1 MGTSELFDKYFQQ
14 VAKQAAQN
22 KTTPTPSS
30 TGVPSSSLLKSDSIT
45 PTTGGVEGA
54 WSLGQGIIDFLS
66 TGSYAGAGL
75 GKGIGEATQ
84 QVQRGDLF
92 GGIGSILAGPGQGI
106 AERRT
111 WSQNLQ
117 DLGVSEADSA
127 GWGLALDIAVDPLW
141 LVPGGAIAA
150 GIKGTSRGVVA
161 GAAASRA
168 GVRLNKEAFDQASKR
183 LKETYP
189 TPTTKEQAQRLSPL
203 RDIKIQEGKVQGP
216 TADVYA
222 APGRRTPVLGPEGI
236 GNLYRGIMQG
246 NAENYAEWAAVRKI
260 QKAGRITRK
269 GVDEADPIRVEKFKS
284 KYGIDPFK
292 LVAPVAK
299 AADEVASDAG
309 RAADSPTFDR
319 DIQDTTA
326 DVTEATEKAVKEQ
339 TQPTAKTAVEKDAGA
354 VQEAVDNALDQ
365 AGAPGKSTFGMAR
378 ETVGPVRA
386 EYLASRKLPAPSIDT
401 ASLANVKTAKIAG
414 EIADEYDRMIS
425 NPNDPQVIAAYKKL
439 SEEVE
444 DQYKFLTEEKGV
456 KIEFVDDDPY
466 VKIDAAG
473 NKVLNENGKTIPDAQ
488 AMMRDVMENNTLKV
502 FKTKKDQAHPILTD
516 DINDKFRAVHD
527 FFGHAASGRSFQGDG
542 EEAAWISHSMMFS
555 PLARRAMT
563 TETRGQ
569 NSWVN
574 KYSTPE
580 KEFADQKAGL
590 LPDAYVALPS
600 EYAALENVIEATN
613 SLIGRSTAV
622 LLTKAD
628 AILDELGMVAQPLS
642 GPRYTPED
650 FASIKQSLEKVTDSE
665 FVKPGSTEHST
676 VLKTLGLLKKRIDG
690 GTRLASIAED
700 MIDLATKLPGNSANA
715 FSKVLNVPTDA
726 TELITAAAAAEGRSL
741 DLPKPFAPTTWSAKE
756 GTYSK
761 PPFTMEYL
769 QRFFPNDEIF
779 NDPKTLDLA
788 LGNTP
793 IAKAGVKAIKG
804 ETKEQAIARKQSLIW
819 EAFRSRN
826 AEQLVEVE
834 VSEKQ
839 LWEAANSI
847 TGSELVSQA
856 KSGLVGLGPIPL
868 GLPNRIFTS
877 HNGRP
882 ITTLAQV
889 LENLPAMIIRE
900 PLRMVRGTGGF
911 ETTISAALQKKSK
924 VTKPGTQEAEIT
936 ELMFPED
943 EVIEFV
949 SSSKISGAKFNLID
963 KDGQVLDNFEV
974 LQSVRA
980 GNGVPAGVSI
990 KAGNKQAED
999 LLTRLKE
1006 IKPEIEIDR
1015 IQPIVK
1021 DWIVKKL
1028 DAATAAVTGKSIR
1041 ISKPVNSLDEASI
1054 GMMARKLM
1062 DDNPKI
1068 KSFADAEMLVAGF
1081 EDAMKLLATKPNK
1094 KLFVRR
1100 EDLAPVLGERKQK
1113 VDRLR
1118 ASGAVNPYGEKAP
1131 RVTEAGGASF
1141 KFDMEN
1147 ADYTLLTESGSQFT
1161 GRAASRDKLNRKYQ
1175 SQTGVGPNQLAAVSN
1190 VMKAIDTVAGAIT
1203 SKELMASPEQAALLG
1218 KVLDELGVRV
1228 APEATPKQIFQQ
1240 FQKEASLAYRD
1251 LIQGIESAAKA
1262 EAVMH
1267 QAQKVFTMSIDE
1279 NIAILEAVQKTDP
1292 GDIQRKVMQFT
1303 QNSVEEV
1310 NDTCR
1315 ALFGRTAP
1323 APTEFLDE
1331 TLKIGKFSPFR
1342 LLGE

>member
-30 TGVPSSSLLKSDSIT
+30 TGVTSSSLLGKDGVNA
-45 PTTGGVEGA
+45 TGSGVEGA

-75 GKGIGEATQ
+75 GRGIGEATQ
-84 QVQRGDLF
+84 KAQRGDLL
-92 GGIGSILAGPGQGI
+92 GGIGSIIGGPIQGI
-106 AERRT
+106 TEKRT

-150 GIKGTSRGVVA
+150 GIKGTSRGVMA
-161 GAAASRA
+161 GASASRA
-168 GVRLNKEAFDQASKR
+168 GIRLNKETFDQAGKR
-183 LKETYP
+183 LAEGRR
-189 TPTTKEQAQRLSPL
+189 TPGSKDEAERLSPL
-203 RDIKIQEGKVQGP
+203 RDIGIRDGKVQSVIGDGP
-216 TADVYA
+216 SLTSDLYPAST
-222 APGRRTPVLGPEGI
+222 GRTPVLGPEGI

-260 QKAGRITRK
+260 QKASRIVRK
-269 GVDEADPIRVEKFKS
+269 GDEANPETVAKFTS

-292 LVAPVAK
+292 LLAPVAK
-299 AADEVASDAG
+299 AADEVASDVG

-339 TQPTAKTAVEKDAGA
+339 TEASAKTAVEKDAGA

-386 EYLASRKLPAPSIDT
+386 EYLASRGLPAPSIDT

-444 DQYKFLTEEKGV
+444 DQYRFLTEEKGI
-456 KIEFVDDDPY
+456 KIEFVDEDPY
-466 VKIDAAG
+466 FKIIDG
-473 NKVLNENGKTIPDAQ
+473 RKVPDAQ
-488 AMMRDVMENNTLKV
+488 AMMRDVMENGTLKV
-502 FKTKKDQAHPILTD
+502 YKTADDQAHPILTK

-574 KYSTPE
+574 KYGVTPDD
-580 KEFADQKAGL
+580 FAEQKAGL

-613 SLIGRSTAV
+613 SLIGRTTAV
-622 LLTKAD
+622 MLTKAD
-628 AILDELGMVAQPLS
+628 VIMDDLGMVAQPLRGS
-642 GPRYTPED
+642 EYKPED
-650 FASIKQSLEKVTDSE
+650 FASIKKSLEKITDSE
-665 FVKPGSTEHST
+665 LVKPGSVEHTS
-676 VLKTLGLLKKRIDG
+676 VLKTLNLLKNRLDG
-690 GTRLASIAED
+690 GARLSSIAED
-700 MIDLATKLPGNSANA
+700 LIELTTKLPGNSANA
-715 FSKVLNVPTDA
+715 LSKVLNTPTDA
-726 TELITAAAAAEGRSL
+726 SELLSAAAAAEGRSL

-779 NDPKTLDLA
+779 NDPKMLDLA

-826 AEQLVEVE
+826 AEQLADVQLA
-834 VSEKQ
+834 EKQ
-839 LWEAANSI
+839 LWKETNDIPNSEI
-847 TGSELVSQA
+847 FAEA
-856 KSGLVGLGPIPL
+856 KSGLVGLGAIPL
-868 GLPNRIFTS
+868 GIPARILTS

-882 ITTLAQV
+882 TTTLAQI

-900 PLRMVRGTGGF
+900 PIRMVRGTGGF
-911 ETTISAALQKKSK
+911 ETTISSALKKVPR
-924 VTKPGTQEAEIT
+924 VTKTLVDKDGDKFS
-936 ELMFPED
+936 LSNGLFPED
-943 EVIEFV
+943 EILTYATTQVR
-949 SSSKISGAKFNLID
+949 GAKFDVVDANGDPIPDWLSIARS
-963 KDGQVLDNFEV
+963 G
-974 LQSVRA
+974 
-980 GNGVPAGVSI
+980 GGVPAGSQLVAANDAARGLI
-990 KAGNKQAED
+990 A
-999 LLTRLKE
+999 RLNQL
-1006 IKPEIEIDR
+1006 KPTIEIDR
-1015 IQPIVK
+1015 IQPVVK
-1021 DWIVKKL
+1021 DWILKKL
-1028 DAATAAVTGKSIR
+1028 DAATGAVTGKSIR
-1041 ISKPVNSLDEASI
+1041 VSKPVNSLDEASVA
-1054 GMMARKLM
+1054 MMARKLM
-1062 DDNPKI
+1062 DENPKV
-1068 KSFADAEMLVAGF
+1068 KNFADAEMLVAGF
-1081 EDAMKLLATKPNK
+1081 EDAMKMLATRPRK
-1094 KLFVRR
+1094 KLFIKR
-1100 EDLAPVLGERKQK
+1100 EDLAPTRGERKQK
-1113 VDRLR
+1113 IDR
-1118 ASGAVNPYGEKAP
+1118 SQETGAPNPYATEKVS
-1131 RVTEAGGASF
+1131 RSLTVEGKSF
-1141 KFDMEN
+1141 PVDVN
-1147 ADYTLLTESGSQFT
+1147 DADATLLTQSGSQFT
-1161 GRAASRDKLNRKYQ
+1161 GRVAGRDKLNRKYQ
-1175 SQTGVGPNQLAAVSN
+1175 TQTKSGPQQLAAVSN
-1190 VMKAIDTVAGAIT
+1190 VMKAIDTIAGAI
-1203 SKELMASPEQAALLG
+1203 SSRELTASPEQAVLLG
-1218 KVLDELGVRV
+1218 RVLNELGVRV

-1240 FQKEASLAYRD
+1240 FQKDASIAYKD

-1262 EAVMH
+1262 ESVMH

-1292 GDIQRKVMQFT
+1292 GELQRKVIQFT
-1303 QNSVEEV
+1303 EDAVV
-1310 NDTCR
+1310 RVDDACR
-1315 ALFGRTAP
+1315 ARFGDTGP
-1323 APTEFLDE
+1323 APTQFLD
-1331 TLKIGKFSPFR
+1331 R
-1342 LLGE
+1342 VVRGE

>member
-75 GKGIGEATQ
+75 GRGIGEATQ
-84 QVQRGDLF
+84 KAQRGDLL
-92 GGIGSILAGPGQGI
+92 GGIGSIIGGPGQGI

-150 GIKGTSRGVVA
+150 GIKGTSRGVMA

-183 LKETYP
+183 LAEGRRVPGSKE
-189 TPTTKEQAQRLSPL
+189 EAQRLSPL
-203 RDIKIQEGKVQGP
+203 RDIQIREGKVQGP
-216 TADVYA
+216 TADLYPT
-222 APGRRTPVLGPEGI
+222 PGTKTLVLGPDGI

-260 QKAGRITRK
+260 QKAGRITKK
-269 GVDEADPIRVEKFKS
+269 GKEEADPEKIAKFTS

-292 LVAPVAK
+292 LLAPVAK
-299 AADEVASDAG
+299 AADDVASDVG
-309 RAADSPTFDR
+309 RAADSPTMDR
-319 DIQDTTA
+319 EIENTVA
-326 DVTEATEKAVKEQ
+326 DVTEASEKAVKEQ
-339 TQPTAKTAVEKDAGA
+339 TQATTKTAVEKDAGA

-378 ETVGPVRA
+378 EQVGPVRA
-386 EYLASRKLPAPSIDT
+386 EYLASRGLPGPSVDM
-401 ASLANVKTAKIAG
+401 AGLANVKTAKIAG

-425 NPNDPQVIAAYKKL
+425 NPSDPQVIAAYKKL

-456 KIEFVDDDPY
+456 KIEFVDKDPY
-466 VKIDAAG
+466 VKAVDG
-473 NKVLNENGKTIPDAQ
+473 VDVPDAQ
-488 AMMRDVMENNTLKV
+488 AMMKDVMENNTLKV
-502 FKTKKDQAHPILTD
+502 YKTADDQAHPILTK

-527 FFGHAASGRSFQGDG
+527 YFGHAASGRSFQGDG
-542 EEAAWISHSMMFS
+542 EEAAWVSHSMMFS

-574 KYSTPE
+574 KFGLDEAGRPF
-580 KEFADQKAGL
+580 KFAEQKAGL
-590 LPDAYVALPS
+590 LPDSYVALPS

-613 SLIGRSTAV
+613 SLIGRTTAV
-622 LLTKAD
+622 MLTKAD
-628 AILDELGMVAQPLS
+628 VIMDDLGMVAQPMRGS
-642 GPRYTPED
+642 EYKPDD
-650 FASIKQSLEKVTDSE
+650 FASIKKSLEKITDSE
-665 FVKPGSTEHST
+665 LVKPGSVEHTS
-676 VLKTLGLLKKRIDG
+676 VIKTLGLLKNRLDG
-690 GTRLASIAED
+690 GTRLSSIAED
-700 MIDLATKLPGNSANA
+700 LIEITTKLPDNSANA
-715 FSKVLNVPTDA
+715 LSKVLNTPTDA
-726 TELITAAAAAEGRSL
+726 SELLSAAAAAEGRSL

-756 GTYSK
+756 GAYSK

-779 NDPKTLDLA
+779 NDPNTLDLA
-788 LGNTP
+788 LGNTA
-793 IAKAGVKAIKG
+793 IAKAGVRAIKG
-804 ETKEQAIARKQSLIW
+804 ETKEQAVARKQSLIW
-819 EAFRSRN
+819 EGFRTRN
-826 AEQLVEVE
+826 AEQLADVQLA
-834 VSEKQ
+834 EKQ
-839 LWEAANSI
+839 LWKETNDIPNSQI
-847 TGSELVSQA
+847 FAEA
-856 KSGLVGLGPIPL
+856 KSGLIGLGAIPL
-868 GLPNRIFTS
+868 GIPARILTS

-882 ITTLAQV
+882 TTTLAQV
-889 LENLPAMIIRE
+889 IENLPAMIIRE
-900 PLRMVRGTGGF
+900 PIRMVRGTGGF

-924 VTKPGTQEAEIT
+924 VTEPGTQEAEIT

-980 GNGVPAGVSI
+980 GNGVPAGVTI

-1006 IKPEIEIDR
+1006 IKPEIQIDR
-1015 IQPIVK
+1015 IQPVIK
-1021 DWIVKKL
+1021 NWILKKL
-1028 DAATAAVTGKSIR
+1028 DAATGAITEKSIR
-1041 ISKPVNSLDEASI
+1041 ISKPVNSLDEASVA
-1054 GMMARKLM
+1054 MMARKLM
-1062 DDNPKI
+1062 DENPKV
-1068 KSFADAEMLVAGF
+1068 KNFADAEMLVAGF
-1081 EDAMKLLATKPNK
+1081 EDAMKMLATRPSK
-1094 KLFVRR
+1094 KLFIKR
-1100 EDLAPVLGERKQK
+1100 EDLAPARGERKQK
-1113 VDRLR
+1113 IDR
-1118 ASGAVNPYGEKAP
+1118 SQETGAPNPYATEKVS
-1131 RVTEAGGASF
+1131 RSLTVEGKSF
-1141 KFDMEN
+1141 PVDVN
-1147 ADYTLLTESGSQFT
+1147 DADATLLTQSGSQFT
-1161 GRAASRDKLNRKYQ
+1161 GRTAGRDKLNKKYQ
-1175 SQTGVGPNQLAAVSN
+1175 TQTKSGPQQLAAVSN
-1190 VMKAIDTVAGAIT
+1190 VMKAIDTIAGAIS
-1203 SKELMASPEQAALLG
+1203 SKELTASPEQAALLG
-1218 KVLDELGVRV
+1218 RVLNELGVRV

-1240 FQKEASLAYRD
+1240 FQKDASIAYRD
-1251 LIQGIESAAKA
+1251 LIQGIESAAKS

-1292 GDIQRKVMQFT
+1292 GELQRKVMQFT
-1303 QNSVEEV
+1303 EDAVV
-1310 NDTCR
+1310 RVDDACR
-1315 ALFGRTAP
+1315 ARFGDTGP
-1323 APTEFLDE
+1323 APTQFLD
-1331 TLKIGKFSPFR
+1331 R
-1342 LLGE
+1342 VVRGE

>member
-30 TGVPSSSLLKSDSIT
+30 TGITSSSLLGKDGVK
-45 PTTGGVEGA
+45 TTGSGVEGA

-75 GKGIGEATQ
+75 GKGIGEAVQKT
-84 QVQRGDLF
+84 QRGDLF
-92 GGIGSILAGPGQGI
+92 GGIGSIIGGPGQGI

-111 WSQNLQ
+111 WSENLQ

-141 LVPGGAIAA
+141 LIPGGAIAA
-150 GIKGTSRGVVA
+150 GIKGTSRGVMA

-168 GVRLNKEAFDQASKR
+168 GVRLNTEAFNQAGKR
-183 LKETYP
+183 LAEGRRVPGSKE
-189 TPTTKEQAQRLSPL
+189 EAQRLSPL
-203 RDIKIQEGKVQGP
+203 RDIQIREGKVQGP
-216 TADVYA
+216 TADLYPT
-222 APGRRTPVLGPEGI
+222 PGARTPVLGPEGI

-269 GVDEADPIRVEKFKS
+269 GKDEADPLRVEKFTS

-292 LVAPVAK
+292 LLAPVAK
-299 AADEVASDAG
+299 AADDVASDVG
-309 RAADSPTFDR
+309 RAADSPTMDR
-319 DIQDTTA
+319 EIEDTVA
-326 DVTEATEKAVKEQ
+326 DVTEASEKAVKEQ
-339 TQPTAKTAVEKDAGA
+339 TRATTKTAVEKDTGA

-386 EYLASRKLPAPSIDT
+386 EYLTSRGLPAPSVDT

-456 KIEFVDDDPY
+456 KIEFVDKDPY
-466 VKIDAAG
+466 VKTIDG
-473 NKVLNENGKTIPDAQ
+473 VDVPDAQ
-488 AMMRDVMENNTLKV
+488 AMMKDVMDNNTLKV
-502 FKTKKDQAHPILTD
+502 YKTADDQVHPILSK

-574 KYSTPE
+574 KFGLDEAGRPF
-580 KEFADQKAGL
+580 KFAEQKAGL

-676 VLKTLGLLKKRIDG
+676 VLKTLGLLKKRVDG

-769 QRFFPNDEIF
+769 QRFFPNDQIF

-788 LGNTP
+788 LGATP
-793 IAKAGVKAIKG
+793 ASTAGVRAIKG

-826 AEQLVEVE
+826 AEQLAEVE
-834 VSEKQ
+834 AAEKQ
-839 LWEAANSI
+839 LWESANSI
-847 TGSELVSQA
+847 AGSDLVSQA
-856 KSGLVGLGPIPL
+856 KSGLVGLGPMPL
-868 GLPNRIFTS
+868 GLPSRIFTS

-882 ITTLAQV
+882 VTTLAQV

-911 ETTISAALQKKSK
+911 ETTISAALKKKSD
-924 VTKPGTQEAEIT
+924 VTRPGTQETEIT

-963 KDGQVLDNFEV
+963 KNGQVLDNFEV

-980 GNGVPAGVSI
+980 GNGVPAGVTL

-1041 ISKPVNSLDEASI
+1041 VSKPVNSLDEASI

-1118 ASGAVNPYGEKAP
+1118 ASGAVNPYGEKAS
-1131 RVTEAGGASF
+1131 RTTEAGGASF

-1240 FQKEASLAYRD
+1240 FQKDASIAYRD
-1251 LIQGIESAAKA
+1251 LIQGIESAAKS

-1292 GDIQRKVMQFT
+1292 GEVQRKVMQFT

-1315 ALFGRTAP
+1315 ALFGRSAP
-1323 APTEFLDE
+1323 MPTEFLDK